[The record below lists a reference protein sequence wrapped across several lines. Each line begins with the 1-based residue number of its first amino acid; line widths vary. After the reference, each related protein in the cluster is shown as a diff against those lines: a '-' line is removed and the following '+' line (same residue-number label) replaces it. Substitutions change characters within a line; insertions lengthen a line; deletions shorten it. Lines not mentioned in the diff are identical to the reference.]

1 MRALLLALLAALAL
15 PAAAEKADRD
25 KPTNIEANK
34 MSSDDARSMNLFEGN
49 VVLTKGT
56 ITVRADRIV
65 VHQDADGFQLTTAT
79 GSPVRFRQRQDPKDG
94 KEGAWMDG
102 EALRIEMDD
111 RNEKIELFDNARVN
125 RDGDEV
131 TGNYIFVDQRSDF
144 FSVSSGQGAP
154 GGRVKAVLQPKTPA
168 EETKK

>member
-1 MRALLLALLAALAL
+1 MRAVVLALLAATAL

-34 MSSDDARSMNLFEGN
+34 MSSDDARRMNLFEGN

-79 GSPVRFRQRQDPKDG
+79 GAPVRFRQRQDPKDD

-111 RNEKIELFDNARVN
+111 RNEKIELFDKARVN

-144 FSVSSGQGAP
+144 FSVDAGKGAP
-154 GGRVKAVLQPKTPA
+154 GGRVKAVIQPKTAPEDA
-168 EETKK
+168 KK